1 MGNTLLSQI
10 VKKGRA
16 TMRKR
21 YTIEIA
27 ENSYLVVYCPQE
39 LLKDN
44 VLKKI
49 AFGSKAIEADFRPAP
64 KKNNGIVISK
74 KIQELLLFPDFS
86 IKLHVFV
93 EQQVLN
99 IGPLVGIFTSGFT
112 PFPHRPIGDRTNFF
126 SKLLSV
132 KTNVGA
138 IPFVFGEQHIKWEN
152 GTISGYFYHDNH
164 WQSIE
169 IPFPHVIYDRIPN
182 RKSERN
188 PKLVK
193 VKETLQKDYLI
204 PWYNPGFFS
213 KLDIYERLQQDH
225 TVAVYLPE
233 THPFTSFSLIEDM
246 LSKYGHVY
254 LKPINGSLGLGVHQI
269 LYDKTQDD
277 YYCRYQDREGV
288 NRLRKFS
295 SLEGLFQTVL
305 ANRNLDKM
313 LVQQGIHLLR
323 QEQRPIDFR
332 IHTNKDDTGVWHVT
346 ALAAKLAGQGSVTTH
361 ARSGGEVKTVS
372 ELFQQDDLKLYTEKL
387 VHAALLLSKS
397 ISNNMEGII
406 GEIGFDLGIDKH
418 GDVWLFE
425 ANSKPGRSIF
435 SHPEL
440 KDFDKLTCKLSLAFA
455 VFLTEQAILHPEEVI
470 QW

>member
-1 MGNTLLSQI
+1 
-10 VKKGRA
+10 
-16 TMRKR
+16 MRNR

-27 ENSYLVVYCPQE
+27 DNSHLVVYCPQE

-49 AFGSKAIEADFRPAP
+49 AFGSKAIEADLRPHP
-64 KKNNGIVISK
+64 KKNNHIVISK
-74 KIQELLLFPDFS
+74 EIQKLLLFPDFS
-86 IKLHVFV
+86 IKMHVFV
-93 EQQVLN
+93 QHQVLH
-99 IGPLVGIFTSGFT
+99 IGPLVGIFTAGFT
-112 PFPHRPIGDRTNFF
+112 PFPHRPIGERTNFF

-138 IPFVFGEQHIKWEN
+138 IPFVFGEQHINWEV
-152 GTISGYFYHDNH
+152 GTISGYFYHDSNWH
-164 WQSIE
+164 NME
-169 IPFPHVIYDRIPN
+169 VPFPHVIYDRIPN

-213 KLDIYERLQQDH
+213 KLDIYERLQQDKSA
-225 TVAVYLPE
+225 AVYLPE

-269 LYDKTQDD
+269 LYDKIQDE
-277 YYCRYQDREGV
+277 YYCRYQDRDGV
-288 NRLRKFS
+288 NLLRKFT
-295 SLEGLFQTVL
+295 SLEGLFQTVF
-305 ANRNLDKM
+305 ANRNLEKM

-332 IHTNKDDTGVWHVT
+332 IHSNKDDAGVWHVT
-346 ALAAKLAGQGSVTTH
+346 ALAAKLAGRGSVTTH
-361 ARSGGEVKTVS
+361 ARSGGEVKTVL
-372 ELFQQDDLKLYTEKL
+372 ELFQQEESQLYTEKL
-387 VHAALLLSKS
+387 VHAALLLSNS
-397 ISNNMEGII
+397 LSNNMEGII

-455 VFLTEQAILHPEEVI
+455 VFLTEQTILHPEDDFK
-470 QW
+470 W

>member
-1 MGNTLLSQI
+1 
-10 VKKGRA
+10 
-16 TMRKR
+16 MRKR

-27 ENSYLVVYCPQE
+27 ENSHLVVYCPQE

-74 KIQELLLFPDFS
+74 KIQELLLFPDFA

-99 IGPLVGIFTSGFT
+99 IGPLVGIFTAGFT

-138 IPFVFGEQHIKWEN
+138 IPFVFGEKHINWEN
-152 GTISGYFYHDNH
+152 GTISGNFYHDNH

-169 IPFPHVIYDRIPN
+169 VPFPHVIYDRIPN

-269 LYDKTQDD
+269 LYDKTQDE

-332 IHTNKDDTGVWHVT
+332 IHTNKDDAGVWHVT

-372 ELFQQDDLKLYTEKL
+372 ELFQLDDLKLYTEKL
-387 VHAALLLSKS
+387 VNAALLLSKS

-440 KDFDKLTCKLSLAFA
+440 KDFEKLTCKLSLAFA

-470 QW
+470 KW

>member
-1 MGNTLLSQI
+1 
-10 VKKGRA
+10 
-16 TMRKR
+16 MRKR

-27 ENSYLVVYCPQE
+27 ENSHLVIYCPQV

-44 VLKKI
+44 VIKKI
-49 AFGSKAIEADFRPAP
+49 AFGSRAIEADFRPHP
-64 KKNNGIVISK
+64 KKNNNSIVISNEMQK
-74 KIQELLLFPDFS
+74 LLLFPDFA

-99 IGPLVGIFTSGFT
+99 IGPLVGIFTAGFT

-138 IPFVFGEQHIKWEN
+138 IPFVFSEQHINWEN
-152 GTISGYFYHDNH
+152 GTISGYFYHDNQ
-164 WQSIE
+164 WQSLE
-169 IPFPHVIYDRIPN
+169 VPFPHVIYDRLPN

-193 VKETLQKDYLI
+193 VKETLQMDYLI
-204 PWYNPGFFS
+204 PWYNPGFFN
-213 KLDIYERLQQDH
+213 KLDIYERLQQDKS
-225 TVAVYLPE
+225 VAVYLPE
-233 THPFTSFSLIEDM
+233 THPFTSFSLIENM

-269 LYDKTQDD
+269 LYDKIQDE
-277 YYCRYQDREGV
+277 YYCRYQDREGA

-295 SLEGLFQTVL
+295 SLEGLFQTVF

-332 IHTNKDDTGVWHVT
+332 IHSNKDDTGVWHVT
-346 ALAAKLAGQGSVTTH
+346 ALAAKLAGRGSVTTH

-372 ELFQQDDLKLYTEKL
+372 ELFQHEECQLYTEKL
-387 VHAALLLSKS
+387 VHAALLLSNS

-406 GEIGFDLGIDKH
+406 AEIGFDLGIDKH

-440 KDFDKLTCKLSLAFA
+440 KEFDKLTCKLSLAFA
-455 VFLTEQAILHPEEVI
+455 VFLTEQTILHPEDAI
-470 QW
+470 KW

>member
-1 MGNTLLSQI
+1 
-10 VKKGRA
+10 
-16 TMRKR
+16 MRKR

-27 ENSYLVVYCPQE
+27 ENSHLVVYCPQE

-44 VLKKI
+44 VIKKI
-49 AFGSKAIEADFRPAP
+49 AFGCKAIDADFRPHP
-64 KKNNGIVISK
+64 KENNEIVISK
-74 KIQELLLFPDFS
+74 EIQKLLLFPDFA
-86 IKLHVFV
+86 IKLHVFI

-99 IGPLVGIFTSGFT
+99 IGPLVGIFTAGFT
-112 PFPHRPIGDRTNFF
+112 PFPHQPIGNRTNFF

-132 KTNVGA
+132 KANVGA
-138 IPFVFGEQHIKWEN
+138 IPFVFGERHINWEM
-152 GTISGYFYHDNH
+152 GTISGYFYHENH
-164 WQSIE
+164 WQSME
-169 IPFPHVIYDRIPN
+169 VPFPHVIYDRIPN

-213 KLDIYERLQQDH
+213 KLDIYERLQQDKS
-225 TVAVYLPE
+225 VAAYLPE
-233 THPFTSFSLIEDM
+233 THPFTSFSVIEDM
-246 LSKYGHVY
+246 LSKYGHIY

-269 LYDKTQDD
+269 LYDKIQDE
-277 YYCRYQDREGV
+277 YYCRYQDRDGS

-295 SLEGLFQTVL
+295 SLEGLFQTVF
-305 ANRNLDKM
+305 ANRSLDKM

-332 IHTNKDDTGVWHVT
+332 IHSNKDDAGVWHVT
-346 ALAAKLAGQGSVTTH
+346 ALAAKLAGLGSVTTH
-361 ARSGGEVKTVS
+361 ARSGGEIKTLS
-372 ELFQQDDLKLYTEKL
+372 ELFQQEECQLYTEKL
-387 VHAALLLSKS
+387 VQAALLLSNS
-397 ISNNMEGII
+397 LSNNMEGII
-406 GEIGFDLGIDKH
+406 GEVGFDLGIDKH

-440 KDFDKLTCKLSLAFA
+440 KEFDKLTCKLSLAFA
-455 VFLTEQAILHPEEVI
+455 VFLTEQTILHPEDDI
-470 QW
+470 KW

>member
-1 MGNTLLSQI
+1 
-10 VKKGRA
+10 
-16 TMRKR
+16 MRKR
-21 YTIEIA
+21 YTIDIA
-27 ENSYLVVYCPQE
+27 ENSHLVVYCPQE

-44 VLKKI
+44 VIKKI
-49 AFGSKAIEADFRPAP
+49 AFGSKAIEADFRPNP
-64 KKNNGIVISK
+64 KKYNGIVISK
-74 KIQELLLFPDFS
+74 EIQELLLFPNFEL
-86 IKLHVFV
+86 KLHVFV

-99 IGPLVGIFTSGFT
+99 IGPLVGIFTAGFT

-138 IPFVFGEQHIKWEN
+138 LPFVFGEQHINWEN

-164 WQSIE
+164 WQSME
-169 IPFPHVIYDRIPN
+169 VPFPHVIYDRIPN

-277 YYCRYQDREGV
+277 YYCRYQDRDGV

-305 ANRNLDKM
+305 HNRNLEKM

-332 IHTNKDDTGVWHVT
+332 IHTNKDDAGVWHVT
-346 ALAAKLAGQGSVTTH
+346 ALAAKLAGPGSVTTH

-372 ELFQQDDLKLYTEKL
+372 ELFQQDDLKLNTEKL
-387 VHAALLLSKS
+387 INTALLLSKS

-470 QW
+470 KW

>member
-1 MGNTLLSQI
+1 
-10 VKKGRA
+10 
-16 TMRKR
+16 MRKR

-27 ENSYLVVYCPQE
+27 EHSHLVVYCPQE

-44 VLKKI
+44 VIKKI

-64 KKNNGIVISK
+64 KRNNAIVISK
-74 KIQELLLFPDFS
+74 KIQELLLFPDFA
-86 IKLHVFV
+86 IKLHAFA

-99 IGPLVGIFTSGFT
+99 IGPLVGIFTAGFT

-138 IPFVFGEQHIKWEN
+138 IPFVFGEQHINWEN

-169 IPFPHVIYDRIPN
+169 VPFPHVIYDRIPN

-305 ANRNLDKM
+305 ANRNLEKM
-313 LVQQGIHLLR
+313 LVQQGIQLLR

-332 IHTNKDDTGVWHVT
+332 IHTNKDEAGVWHVT

-372 ELFQQDDLKLYTEKL
+372 ELFQQDDLKLYTDKL
-387 VHAALLLSKS
+387 VHAALLLSNS

-440 KDFDKLTCKLSLAFA
+440 KDFEKLTCKLSLAFA